1 MILYLIYSVVYT
13 RDMEINVRR
22 QIEYN
27 NYNIDVLE
35 LLGSEGLIT
44 TEQMNESKK
53 ALGVI
58 QNTLREV
65 KSVEKKYFKVIALK

>member
-27 NYNIDVLE
+27 NYNIGVLE